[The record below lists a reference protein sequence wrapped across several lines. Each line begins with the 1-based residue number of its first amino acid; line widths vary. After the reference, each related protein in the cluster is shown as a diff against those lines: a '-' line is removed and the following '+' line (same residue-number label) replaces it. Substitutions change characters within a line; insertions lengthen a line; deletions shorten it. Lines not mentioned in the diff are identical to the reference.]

1 MAIYIH
7 DKNPAS
13 LTLGD
18 QLKALPKTPGICM
31 FIDIVGST
39 AEKYQNGVE
48 VWGKKLNNTFN
59 FISFLNNFPKHIVK
73 GIGDE
78 IMLYIPDDELTKH
91 ESLNSCL
98 AMLEEIYATLD
109 NIINFPLPDLFMNCK
124 VAMHYCTEV
133 YNITFLENYN
143 DYYGIDIDMT
153 ARLTKKA
160 VTNRIVISETFF
172 KKVVEDLAAS
182 GRGYTPE
189 VISKISDKYIEDFKG
204 VPEPVELRV
213 IDV

>member
-1 MAIYIH
+1 MALYIH
-7 DKNPAS
+7 DKNPVS
-13 LTLGD
+13 DTLPEK
-18 QLKALPKTPGICM
+18 LKDLEKTPGICM

-39 AEKYQNGVE
+39 AEKYTHGID
-48 VWGKKLNNTFN
+48 VWGRKLNNTFN
-59 FISFLNNFPKHIVK
+59 FISFLNNFPDHIVK

-78 IMLYIPDDELTKH
+78 IMLFIPEKELQQKQ
-91 ESLNSCL
+91 SLNSCL
-98 AMLEEIYATLD
+98 ALLEEMYATID

-160 VTNRIVISETFF
+160 ISNRIVISELFYQ
-172 KKVVEDLAAS
+172 KVQRDLEQRNTS
-182 GRGYTPE
+182 HVPE
-189 VISKISDKYIEDFKG
+189 VISKVSDKYIEDFKG
-204 VPEPVELRV
+204 VPHPVELRV

>member
-1 MAIYIH
+1 
-7 DKNPAS
+7 
-13 LTLGD
+13 
-18 QLKALPKTPGICM
+18 M

-39 AEKYQNGVE
+39 AEKYNNEIE

-59 FISFLNNFPKHIVK
+59 FISFLNNFPQHIVK

-78 IMLYIPDDELTKH
+78 IMLFIPDEELMKH

-98 AMLEEIYATLD
+98 ALLEEIHATLD

-160 VTNRIVISETFF
+160 ITNRIVISETFY
-172 KKVVEDLAAS
+172 KKVQEDLL
-182 GRGYTPE
+182 GRSHEYTPE
-189 VISKISDKYIEDFKG
+189 VISKVSDKYIEDFKG
-204 VPEPVELRV
+204 VPHPVELRV